1 MAAGNAGK
9 AELSRDGI
17 RTANARA
24 REGFTEAY
32 HALEFEYR
40 VAAQLL
46 KARARARRKA
56 RCTAAA

>member
-1 MAAGNAGK
+1 MADLEYSPVLHDHASF
-9 AELSRDGI
+9 L
-17 RTANARA
+17 ANARA

-46 KARARARRKA
+46 KARAGLTHQVPKETRR
-56 RCTAAA
+56 T